1 MPIKL
6 RQIITQ
12 KRKNSIL
19 IKGGIV
25 INIQTK
31 RSDLLL
37 EKYQYTRNLTLQ
49 IVEPLEIEDFGVQA
63 MTDASPPKWHLAHT
77 TWFFE
82 DFILM
87 DYKPGYHYYLEDAR
101 KLFNSYYETLSK
113 PFPRSKRGL
122 ISRPTVREV
131 LNYRRAVDEEI
142 IVLLSQSNE
151 LDERFYSLILLAIH
165 HEQQH
170 QELLI
175 TDLKYNF
182 SINPLKPA
190 YKKDIENPSEY
201 SSVPPLTW
209 DYFQGG
215 VTTIGTNNQD
225 FSFDNEQPAHKY
237 FLYPFAIANRPVT
250 NGEYLE
256 FIEDKG
262 YETPVY
268 WLSDGWATV
277 TEQKWSAPLYWEYID
292 GAWFQFTLTGL
303 KPIEKNQPVAH
314 ISFYEADAYA
324 RWAGYRLPT
333 EQEWEHAFRNE
344 PVQGKF
350 LENLLFNENYKSDKL
365 IFGTVWEWT
374 CSPYTSYPQ
383 SARPEGALGE
393 YNAKFM
399 SNQMVLRGGSSATP
413 RNHVRL
419 TYRNFFHP
427 DKRWQFSGIRL
438 AKEER

>member
-1 MPIKL
+1 M
-6 RQIITQ
+6 
-12 KRKNSIL
+12 
-19 IKGGIV
+19 
-25 INIQTK
+25 
-31 RSDLLL
+31 L

-49 IVEPLEIEDFGVQA
+49 IVEPLETEDFGVQA
-63 MTDASPPKWHLAHT
+63 MVDASPPKWHLAHT

-142 IVLLSQSNE
+142 IALLSQSNE
-151 LDERFYSLILLAIH
+151 LDEKFYSLILLGIH

-182 SINPLKPA
+182 SINPLKPS
-190 YKKDIENPSEY
+190 YKKDIENPSEW
-201 SSVPPLTW
+201 SFVPPLTW
-209 DYFQGG
+209 DYFQEG
-215 VTTIGTNNQD
+215 VTTIGTNNQG
-225 FSFDNEQPAHKY
+225 FSFDNEQPAHKH

-256 FIEDKG
+256 FIEDNG
-262 YETPVY
+262 YETPVN

-292 GAWFQFTLTGL
+292 GTWYQFTLSGL
-303 KPIEKNQPVAH
+303 KPVEKNQPVTH

-344 PVQGKF
+344 PVEGKF
-350 LENLLFNENYKSDKL
+350 LENLLFNESYESDKT

-374 CSPYTSYPQ
+374 CSPYTRYPQ

-438 AKEER
+438 AKEEQ